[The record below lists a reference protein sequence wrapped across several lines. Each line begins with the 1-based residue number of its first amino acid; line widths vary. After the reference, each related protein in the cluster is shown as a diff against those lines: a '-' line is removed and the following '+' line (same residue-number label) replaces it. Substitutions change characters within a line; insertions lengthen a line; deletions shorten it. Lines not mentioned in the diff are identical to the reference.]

1 MKKIVVLVLIL
12 IVVTGCQ
19 NTDDVGVNEKSEH
32 KENVVFANHI
42 EGNAYSNDIVG
53 IQMTLSE
60 DFEIYNY
67 EELNLPD
74 ENTEMGNI
82 LLYASLSNSNSSNS
96 NSIFV
101 IESLYEGDD
110 YKDNLLEG
118 VEDFDAGSGISTSVN
133 EEQINISDEDV
144 LLIKVEQDFGENRL
158 AYTNYYFIHHRD
170 SLITIMLAYDH
181 VKNSE
186 LPKELLSWI
195 ELY

>member
-12 IVVTGCQ
+12 IVVTSCQ
-19 NTDDVGVNEKSEH
+19 NTDDVGVNEKREH
-32 KENVVFANHI
+32 NENVVFANHI
-42 EGNAYSNDIVG
+42 EGNVYSNDIVG

-74 ENTEMGNI
+74 EKTEMGNI
-82 LLYASLSNSNSSNS
+82 LLYASLSNSSSSNS

-118 VEDFDAGSGISTSVN
+118 VEDFDAGSGIKTSIS

-158 AYTNYYFIHHRD
+158 AYANYYFIHHRD